1 MLIFSSI
8 YLSFKISLIFNIN
21 QLMINHVVLLKLK
34 EFENEDLKAVV
45 RSKIKKALLA
55 LKDQIPEIKYLE
67 VGKNYELNSAS
78 YDLCLITHF
87 ESLDSMEVYR
97 VHPEHLKVIELIK
110 ANTVDKAAVDFE
122 F

>member
-1 MLIFSSI
+1 
-8 YLSFKISLIFNIN
+8 
-21 QLMINHVVLLKLK
+21 MINHIVLFKLK

-55 LKDQIPEIKYLE
+55 LKDHIREIKYME
-67 VGKNYELNSAS
+67 VGENYELNSAS

-87 ESLDSMEVYR
+87 ESHDDLDVYR
-97 VHPEHLKVIELIK
+97 IHPEHLKVIELVRS
-110 ANTVDKAAVDFE
+110 NTVDRATVDFE